1 MVQKLVEP
9 GKDNLAR
16 WFKKARYR
24 DQCQVVT
31 QRGQTYT
38 FLTKVSPSMV
48 KWQVSGFT
56 NRDSE
61 QSKTVRFSE
70 LLENWSDFE

>member
-9 GKDNLAR
+9 GKDDLVR
-16 WFKKARYR
+16 WFKEARYG
-24 DQCQVVT
+24 DQCEVVA
-31 QRGQTYT
+31 QDGQTYT

-48 KWQVSGFT
+48 RWQVSGFT

-70 LLENWSDFE
+70 LLASWNDFE